1 MKFKR
6 IAAVTLTS
14 ALLGSFCTG
23 AFADNNQTEIKLLV
37 ADKYD
42 SDYVM
47 TIPTNLTIES
57 DGFNALSGLTVAHN
71 SEKTTEF
78 NPNSKVKVTATSE
91 HSWKLTSTANGEIGY
106 TLKANSGDTDATTS
120 WEFTANE
127 ITNDGTTK
135 TLGVDVEPYANAEA
149 GEYTDTITFT
159 AEVESSAVAVTGIEL
174 NKAST
179 EIKVGENETLT
190 ATVSPEDATDKT
202 VTWESS
208 NTSVATVDENGK
220 VTAVAAGTANITA
233 TAGDKTAT
241 CAVTVKAAT
250 KTVTWDSSVLNNIT
264 LFEVNE
270 SYTNSGITVK
280 MTSMEAGGFYGKSMM
295 SGGTATFVFSSTTGN
310 IKEIVI
316 TAERV
321 DYFNSDWSIGSSRD
335 TLTWSG
341 TPASSVTLSSEPI
354 MIRDISSIVFTIE
367 E

>member
-1 MKFKR
+1 METYRLYERSNNMKFKR

-250 KTVTWDSSVLNNIT
+250 KTVTWDSSVLNNIN
-264 LFEVNE
+264 LFEVN
-270 SYTNSGITVK
+270 
-280 MTSMEAGGFYGKSMM
+280 
-295 SGGTATFVFSSTTGN
+295 
-310 IKEIVI
+310 
-316 TAERV
+316 
-321 DYFNSDWSIGSSRD
+321 
-335 TLTWSG
+335 
-341 TPASSVTLSSEPI
+341 
-354 MIRDISSIVFTIE
+354 
-367 E
+367 